1 MKMNTYQSPAAA
13 ESEPIAKSYRA
24 SAFADALPELAAP
37 GATKERLA
45 HLQEHGFVIITDF
58 VGNPFIPIL
67 REASRRVTEACNPDH
82 GYSKID
88 CSKGYVHRAKDDEP
102 WAIRGLIHPAFGERS
117 FAEFHGSQDFLSFV
131 YSWCGGLG
139 PEDMVMSSMLLWCN
153 PRRHENGPSWHRDV
167 TWWGTGKAYFAQ
179 KDDRAQSPEAYSE
192 EIEKIRW
199 EEIRAN
205 NVKAL
210 TERNSVSMFLA
221 LVDDECHELI
231 PGSHNRWRTPFEH
244 DVLLPQAMKDQGV
257 AYTPSWNGSDPLP
270 NQVAIRLKAGEAL
283 IRNGATI
290 HTGHTVGDRER
301 NTLSIGWSKWSGA
314 FDGERK
320 VADVRNAWQL
330 SPAVRGALPH
340 EWMKTAWDRWAETQK
355 LGDALE
361 DRYPGFD
368 IQHIKAG
375 EVVGWRGELE
385 QKAASAGEAFKPWQT
400 AV

>member
-1 MKMNTYQSPAAA
+1 MKMNIYQSSAAA
-13 ESEPIAKSYRA
+13 ESEPISKSYRA

-37 GATKERLA
+37 GATPERLA
-45 HLQEHGFVIITDF
+45 HLEEHGFVIITDF
-58 VGNPFIPIL
+58 VGNPLIPIL
-67 REASRRVTEACNPDH
+67 
-82 GYSKID
+82 
-88 CSKGYVHRAKDDEP
+88 
-102 WAIRGLIHPAFGERS
+102 
-117 FAEFHGSQDFLSFV
+117 
-131 YSWCGGLG
+131 
-139 PEDMVMSSMLLWCN
+139 
-153 PRRHENGPSWHRDV
+153 
-167 TWWGTGKAYFAQ
+167 
-179 KDDRAQSPEAYSE
+179 
-192 EIEKIRW
+192 
-199 EEIRAN
+199 
-205 NVKAL
+205 
-210 TERNSVSMFLA
+210 
-221 LVDDECHELI
+221 
-231 PGSHNRWRTPFEH
+231 
-244 DVLLPQAMKDQGV
+244 
-257 AYTPSWNGSDPLP
+257 
-270 NQVAIRLKAGEAL
+270 
-283 IRNGATI
+283 RNGATI